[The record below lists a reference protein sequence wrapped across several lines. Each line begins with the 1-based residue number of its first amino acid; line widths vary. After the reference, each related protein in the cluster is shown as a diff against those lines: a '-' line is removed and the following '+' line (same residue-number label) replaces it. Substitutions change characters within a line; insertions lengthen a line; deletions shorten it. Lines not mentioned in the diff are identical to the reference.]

1 MANIRGSKGPK
12 FSRKIMKSEFPGN
25 MNISL
30 LVLKIFEIL
39 CSRFKGVFKADQ
51 KKTWA
56 EWLMIKNITPLATC
70 FLGYNYMSSTHV
82 IVCENFLHVLV
93 NFRNR
98 KTFTSTI
105 PTVLFLDGLL
115 FLPQNFQSDIWN
127 VLQFSEHTSNI
138 ILAQ

>member
-12 FSRKIMKSEFPGN
+12 FPRKIMKSEFPGI

-30 LVLKIFEIL
+30 LIGPNRFLKFCAAVSKEL
-39 CSRFKGVFKADQ
+39 LKQ
-51 KKTWA
+51 TKKTWA

-82 IVCENFLHVLV
+82 IVCEFFLHVLV
-93 NFRNR
+93 NLR

-127 VLQFSEHTSNI
+127 VLQFSEHTPNL